1 MEPLGER
8 TRGAMGLEKMAAIA
22 RRYRTWTVLFAL
34 VTTFAGVALIVDRPK
49 GTILELFA
57 LPLVAIGGAVFA
69 WAVWPVS
76 RPPVQG
82 KASLASRFLQR
93 VTFDGRIIRFFP
105 VIGIGMIL
113 ADVAYNLM
121 VSATPALQTED
132 TIVLLS
138 AVAFLGYG
146 LVPGRFARER
156 DFILLFFIWI
166 NLILVVPL
174 LLARLYYTDFEKS
187 VDIYS
192 WVALAP
198 QTSAVLSLIGV
209 PNTVHAVSGSTAPGL
224 SFTPQ
229 HISVEVTIVI
239 STACSGIYSFGIF
252 AAAFIAF
259 VLTESESF
267 SRRIWLL
274 LGLGLLAAYAA
285 NVLRMVVI
293 VLIGFYADSAQ
304 TDLQNMLV
312 AHSYAGWLIFLGW
325 LVVFWSVLFKLLP
338 REVPVPASKTART
351 ANVRPELR
359 CGICSN
365 ILTPIVP
372 AARCACGAYYHRT
385 CLVSTGHCPSCGEP
399 PRFDGAAA
407 HGST

>member
-1 MEPLGER
+1 MEALGEQI
-8 TRGAMGLEKMAAIA
+8 RGAMGLEKMAAIA
-22 RRYRTWTVLFAL
+22 KRYRTWTVLFAL

-49 GTILELFA
+49 GTILESFA

-69 WAVWPVS
+69 WAVWPGS

-82 KASLASRFLQR
+82 TASLASRFLQR
-93 VTFDGRIIRFFP
+93 LTFDGRIIRFFP
-105 VIGIGMIL
+105 AIGVGMIL
-113 ADVAYNLM
+113 ADVAYNLT
-121 VSATPALQTED
+121 VSATPTFQTED

-138 AVAFLGYG
+138 AVAFLGYR

-156 DFILLFFIWI
+156 DFIFLFFIWI

-198 QTSAVLSLIGV
+198 QTSAVLSLVGV
-209 PNTVHAVSGSTAPGL
+209 PNSVHAVSGSTAPGL

-229 HISVEVTIVI
+229 HIPVEVTIVI

-274 LGLGLLAAYAA
+274 LGLGLLAAYVA

-293 VLIGFYADSAQ
+293 VLVGFYTDSAQ

-325 LVVFWSVLFKLLP
+325 LALFWGVLFRTLF
-338 REVPVPASKTART
+338 REHAIHEIISSRAT
-351 ANVRPELR
+351 NVRFEPR
-359 CGICSN
+359 CGICSSL
-365 ILTPIVP
+365 LTPVVP
-372 AARCACGAYYHRT
+372 ATRCACGAYYHKSCFMTWARCPTCGRT
-385 CLVSTGHCPSCGEP
+385 TNPNGTLVSG
-399 PRFDGAAA
+399 
-407 HGST
+407 GS